1 MRKNKKIG
9 LICSHGGHFTEV
21 LQLREAFEDYPKF
34 LITYR
39 EKATTNRES
48 TYYLT
53 NIMRSPI
60 AFIVGIIKIFCILLK
75 ERPDV
80 LFSTGSEIAVPPFYL
95 GKFLFHTKLIY
106 VECSAQVFHPSLT
119 GRFVYPITDLFLVQW
134 EPLLKR
140 YGPKAKYVGGL
151 I

>member
-1 MRKNKKIG
+1 MKKHKKIG

-60 AFIVGIIKIFCILLK
+60 AFIVGIIKIFFILLK